1 MEGRADEAL
10 GARVR
15 VRLRELRGGRPVVV
29 FEGEGAH
36 AGLEV
41 MNERGEL
48 VADAPQG
55 RRGRLA

>member
-10 GARVR
+10 GASVR

-48 VADAPQG
+48 APEAPRG
-55 RRGRLA
+55 RRRRTT